1 MAAFG
6 RVGFSGSV
14 SDLNSKRGKST
25 CLKRARDIRACLPP
39 PFLTLGVEINSQKRI
54 AIAVVTPSKLNPVMT
69 SQESKVE
76 ALKDTISRLHVSL
89 HSMSRRHTGREEL
102 VRELVEA
109 TKELK
114 GLGWEVT
121 SPDKAT
127 GVVNYY
133 PASHLGRLEGGGDG
147 VGAEDG
153 AEVFEGH
160 ELAG

>member
-1 MAAFG
+1 MPEA
-6 RVGFSGSV
+6 
-14 SDLNSKRGKST
+14 
-25 CLKRARDIRACLPP
+25 RARFRACLPP

-54 AIAVVTPSKLNPVMT
+54 VIAVVTPSKLNPVMT

-89 HSMSRRHTGREEL
+89 HSMSRRHKGREEL

-109 TKELK
+109 TKEIK

-121 SPDKAT
+121 SADKAT

-133 PASHLGRLEGGGDG
+133 PA
-147 VGAEDG
+147 A
-153 AEVFEGH
+153 
-160 ELAG
+160 

>member
-14 SDLNSKRGKST
+14 PDLDSKRGKST
-25 CLKRARDIRACLPP
+25 CLKRARDFGFRACLPP

-54 AIAVVTPSKLNPVMT
+54 DIAVVAPSKINQVMT

-133 PASHLGRLEGGGDG
+133 PASHLGRLEGILSGSIQDDR
-147 VGAEDG
+147 VLPPGATG
-153 AEVFEGH
+153 
-160 ELAG
+160 

>member
-109 TKELK
+109 TKEIK

-133 PASHLGRLEGGGDG
+133 PA
-147 VGAEDG
+147 VGLRGLTHA
-153 AEVFEGH
+153 F
-160 ELAG
+160 

>member
-1 MAAFG
+1 
-6 RVGFSGSV
+6 
-14 SDLNSKRGKST
+14 
-25 CLKRARDIRACLPP
+25 
-39 PFLTLGVEINSQKRI
+39 
-54 AIAVVTPSKLNPVMT
+54 MT
-69 SQESKVE
+69 SQESKVD

-121 SPDKAT
+121 TPDKAT

-133 PASHLGRLEGGGDG
+133 PASHLGRLEGILSGSIQVPSQRGLEPKFLRQCG
-147 VGAEDG
+147 VPVCLKVLQDPGVCATMLKKQKLG
-153 AEVFEGH
+153 SAS
-160 ELAG
+160 A